1 MNITMILPDGTKFIG
16 SKEDLLAIY
25 NQLNVKVEL
34 LNGYDLLCTNPEQ
47 KEKENGS
54 ENS

>member
-1 MNITMILPDGTKFIG
+1 MNITMILPDGTQFIG

-25 NQLNVKVEL
+25 NQLHTKTEL
-34 LNGYDLLCTNPEQ
+34 LNGLFYDIPHEE
-47 KEKENGS
+47 EKENGS